1 MGKLSAYVWRSNVVT
16 SDDLLR
22 RLRRMED
29 RAELR
34 DLADRYCL
42 AIDDSDW
49 AALLGMFTE
58 DAEMAGVTGREQVV
72 GLLRQIRSGYGRTIH
87 TAIAQT
93 LTFGEGGDD
102 DHASGVIASRAELAI
117 AGQTVL
123 SAMRYFDQYTRVN
136 GEWRFASRTL
146 RFSYAL
152 PWPDMAGALT
162 ADRPV
167 HWPGTDALPA
177 DTLPANTS
185 NAASPA

>member
-1 MGKLSAYVWRSNVVT
+1 VT
-16 SDDLLR
+16 SDDVLR
-22 RLRRMED
+22 RLRRLED

-34 DLADRYCL
+34 ELADRYCL

-72 GLLRQIRSGYGRTIH
+72 GVLRQIRSGYGRTIH

-93 LTFGEGGDD
+93 LTFGGTGDQ
-102 DHASGVIASRAELAI
+102 ASGVIASRAELAI
-117 AGQTVL
+117 AGHTVL
-123 SAMRYFDQYTRVN
+123 SAMRYFDDYARIDGQ
-136 GEWRFASRTL
+136 WRFARRTL

-152 PWPDMAGALT
+152 PWPGMAGALT

-167 HWPGTDALPA
+167 HWPGTDPLPA
-177 DTLPANTS
+177 DEMH
-185 NAASPA
+185 AASPA

>member
-1 MGKLSAYVWRSNVVT
+1 VT

-22 RLRRMED
+22 RLRRLED

-34 DLADRYCL
+34 ELADRYCL

-49 AALLGMFTE
+49 PALLGMFTA
-58 DAEMAGVTGREQVV
+58 DAEMAGVTGGQQVV
-72 GLLRQIRSGYGRTIH
+72 DVLRQIRSGYGRTIH

-93 LTFGEGGDD
+93 LTFDDSDD
-102 DHASGVIASRAELAI
+102 DWASGVIVSRAELAI

-167 HWPGTDALPA
+167 HWPGADALPA
-177 DTLPANTS
+177 DDMQ
-185 NAASPA
+185 AASRA